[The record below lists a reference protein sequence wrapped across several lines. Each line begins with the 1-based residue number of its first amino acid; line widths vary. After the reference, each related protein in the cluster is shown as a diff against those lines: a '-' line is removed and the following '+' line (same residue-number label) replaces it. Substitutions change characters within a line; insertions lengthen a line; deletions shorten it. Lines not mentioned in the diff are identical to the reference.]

1 MALKTGDFV
10 ELEYTGQ
17 LKEDG
22 SVFDTTSKDIAVK
35 AGIFNEK
42 SAYGPVIIALGGK
55 HLLQGLDKAL
65 EGKETGKSYTM
76 ELEPENAFGKKDA
89 KLLKLISTA
98 KFKKQ
103 GVNPMP
109 GLRITIDGLMG
120 TVKTV
125 TGGRTIV
132 DFNHPLS
139 GRVVVYDIKVLRTI
153 TEVKEKLI
161 ALLKL
166 ELYEADPKVELSEG
180 VASVKLS
187 EKLPAEI
194 TDNFKASALKLI
206 TELKDV
212 KFD

>member
-1 MALKTGDFV
+1 MVLRTGDFV
-10 ELEYTGQ
+10 ELEYTGR

-35 AGIFNEK
+35 SGIFNEK
-42 SAYGPVIIALGGK
+42 SAYGPVIITLGGK

-65 EGKETGKSYTM
+65 EGKEMGKAYTM

-89 KLLKLISTA
+89 KLLKLIATA

-103 GVNPMP
+103 GINPMP

-139 GRVVVYDIKVLRTI
+139 GRVVVYEVKVLRTI
-153 TEVKEKLI
+153 TDVNEKLS

-166 ELYEADPKVELSEG
+166 ELYEADPKVDLAEG

-194 TDNFKASALKLI
+194 TDNFKASALKQI
-206 TELKDV
+206 LKL
-212 KFD
+212 FILHL